1 MFDLEQIKGAGF
13 EEVLRQMPAAVV
25 SPRLLRGRSFSLT
38 EKHGDGQSKYW
49 ASVCRKS

>member
-25 SPRLLRGRSFSLT
+25 IAEAPSGKILFSNREARQWT
-38 EKHGDGQSKYW
+38 GQ
-49 ASVCRKS
+49 VLG